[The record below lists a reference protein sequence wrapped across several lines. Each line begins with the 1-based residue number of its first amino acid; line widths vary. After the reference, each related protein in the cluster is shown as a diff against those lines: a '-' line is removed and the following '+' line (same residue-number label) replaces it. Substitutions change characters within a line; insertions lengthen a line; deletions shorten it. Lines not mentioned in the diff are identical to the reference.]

1 MLAGLQHVQS
11 VLERQPWLGSSMW
24 DLADMLHYQY
34 PSSCFNLVGFNG
46 SEQTQAGAEDCG
58 AIDHLL
64 QGQSGWEHAAHRL
77 TV

>member
-1 MLAGLQHVQS
+1 MMPGFKHLQLV
-11 VLERQPWLGSSMW
+11 WKANIGMW

-46 SEQTQAGAEDCG
+46 SERRQVGAEDCG

-64 QGQSGWEHAAHRL
+64 QGQSGWEHAAHRP